1 MFLEDL
7 WLERRLTH
15 DEALMDESIIRAA
28 GATHGQKMSPA
39 DMEAVIRSQRRQPW
53 QPTAL
58 YETAPEERH
67 RALFRRWRRGAS
79 DTPQTIPLTG

>member
-7 WLERRLTH
+7 SLERRLTH
-15 DEALMDESIIRAA
+15 HEAPMDESSTRAA

-39 DMEAVIRSQRRQPW
+39 DMEAVIRWRRRRPW

-58 YETAPEERH
+58 DATAPEERY
-67 RALFRRWRRGAS
+67 RASYRRWRCGAS

>member
-15 DEALMDESIIRAA
+15 DEALMDESITRAA

-39 DMEAVIRSQRRQPW
+39 DMEAVIRLLRRQPR
-53 QPTAL
+53 QRTTL
-58 YETAPEERH
+58 YAAASEERC
-67 RALFRRWRRGAS
+67 RASFGQWRHATGDVS
-79 DTPQTIPLTG
+79 QTLSLTG